1 MLQLWGFTRHKNTP
15 LEKGLPLVK
24 RHPSKSVGSAKSN
37 TLVFRGENFGFGV
50 SISLGPKLLCK
61 TDFLYRYWRNIH
73 PFPRYHLRMTNLTNT
88 GTGATQATLSS
99 SIVVN
104 GSNDP
109 ASQLLPGQ
117 RFDRFLIRK
126 LLGTGGMGEVYLA
139 EQQQPLVRDV
149 ALKILKAPNLSARDR
164 VFFDIESQTLARMR
178 HPNVAQILEVG
189 EANAQNGSGTGGSE
203 AGGPSTGIPYIAM
216 EFVEGARIHEYC
228 DGARLDINSRLRLFL
243 DVLKGVQH
251 AHQKGV
257 IHRDLKPSNIIV
269 ALLDGRALPKLIDF
283 GIATSAHKSAD
294 GMRDHA
300 GTPDYM
306 SPEQAGLDAD
316 AAHIDTRSDI
326 YSLGVVLYEL
336 LTGALPYIASARA
349 QPGTQ
354 TKTIRRA
361 EAVLDSMTQ
370 GDINEIALTRRLS
383 VDALKRAV
391 RGDLSFIL
399 WRAIQL
405 DRSLRYET
413 ADAFAADIS
422 RYLDH
427 RMVLAAPYST
437 RRAAFKWV
445 RRNQLAVALGSIT
458 AFGLAAGAGVAIHE
472 YQRAQTERDAANAAR
487 ALAER
492 EARASDAVADFM
504 TEDLLAQSDVNASG
518 EGAKITVL
526 DAIRRANKD
535 LGERLNG
542 QPDVEGRVRYTL
554 GVTLKNLTEFSDA
567 EPQLRKAYDLLS
579 VSYGPDS
586 QRALQAYIE
595 IGQLQLR
602 IGDFAKAKSIWNDG
616 YQRALKAFGTD
627 DPLTLNYVSQLAVLA
642 WQMQDIDEG
651 IALSEAA
658 LKSPTLQ
665 KSGEHYHRA
674 VLILNNLGRLY
685 RLKGKFAEA
694 ERAHKEAIK
703 YRENKFGKGAF
714 ATLEAVNDLAGLYRQ
729 MKRLDESAAMY
740 RAIIAGY
747 RESFGNQHAS
757 TATALNNLGRVLADQ
772 GKLIESLDT
781 FAQAYEVAVA
791 VGGVDSYLAAAIDSN
806 WGKSLLLNDQ
816 AANALPRFERAAALF
831 AKQLPEKHRQRV
843 DNLVGLERAYRR
855 LGRNVEA
862 DTVLGQ
868 ISGVK

>member
-1 MLQLWGFTRHKNTP
+1 
-15 LEKGLPLVK
+15 
-24 RHPSKSVGSAKSN
+24 
-37 TLVFRGENFGFGV
+37 
-50 SISLGPKLLCK
+50 
-61 TDFLYRYWRNIH
+61 
-73 PFPRYHLRMTNLTNT
+73 MTNFTNT

-99 SIVVN
+99 NNAGSIALDSAV
-104 GSNDP
+104 
-109 ASQLLPGQ
+109 QLLPGQ
-117 RFDRFLIRK
+117 RFDRFLIRR
-126 LLGTGGMGEVYLA
+126 LLGAGGMGEVYLA

-149 ALKILKAPNLSARDR
+149 ALKILKAPDLSARDR

-189 EANAQNGSGTGGSE
+189 EANAQNGPGTGV
-203 AGGPSTGIPYIAM
+203 PYIAM
-216 EFVEGARIHEYC
+216 EFVEGLRIHEYC
-228 DGARLDINSRLRLFL
+228 DSTRLAINARLRLFL

-269 ALLDGRALPKLIDF
+269 ALLDGRPLPKLIDF

-306 SPEQAGLDAD
+306 SPEQAGLDPD

-370 GDINEIALTRRLS
+370 GDISEIALTRQLS

-399 WRAIQL
+399 WRAIQPE
-405 DRSLRYET
+405 RSHRYET

-427 RMVLAAPYST
+427 QMVLAAPYSK
-437 RRAAFKWV
+437 RSAVSKWL
-445 RRNQLAVALGSIT
+445 RRNQLAVALGSMT
-458 AFGLAAGAGVAIHE
+458 AIGLAAGAGVALHE
-472 YQRAQTERDAANAAR
+472 YQRAQTERDAANSAR

-518 EGAKITVL
+518 DGAKITVL
-526 DAIRRANKD
+526 DAIRRANAD
-535 LGERLNG
+535 LGTRLSG

-554 GVTLKNLTEFSDA
+554 GVTLKNLTEFADA
-567 EPQLRKAYDLLS
+567 EPQLKAAHDLLS
-579 VSYGPDS
+579 ASYGPDS

-595 IGQLQLR
+595 IGQLRLR
-602 IGDFAKAKSIWNDG
+602 MGDFAEAKTIWNDG

-651 IALSEAA
+651 IVISETA

-665 KSGEHYHRA
+665 KSGKHYHRA

-685 RLKGKFAEA
+685 RLKGRFAEA
-694 ERAHKEAIK
+694 EQAHKEAIEF
-703 YRENKFGKGAF
+703 REKEFGKGAF
-714 ATLEAVNDLAGLYRQ
+714 STLEAINDLAGLYRQ
-729 MKRLDESAAMY
+729 MKRLEESASMY

-747 RESFGNQHAS
+747 RESFGNRHAA

-772 GKLIESLDT
+772 GKLDESLDT

-791 VGGVDSYLAAAIDSN
+791 VGGGESYLAAAIDSN
-806 WGKSLLLNDQ
+806 WAKSLLLNQQ
-816 AANALPRFERAAALF
+816 ASDALPRFVRAAMLF

-843 DNLVGLERAYRR
+843 DNLVGLEKAYRT
-855 LGRNVEA
+855 LGRMSEA
-862 DTVLGQ
+862 DAVLGQ
-868 ISGVK
+868 IDGVK